1 MVLECNDHKMG
12 QGEVNRMK
20 VTKYSDIKMGQSAEV
35 VHTVTEKDI
44 QVFGDLSGDYNPL
57 HFNEDWAKTTM
68 FRGRIAHGILTAAFI
83 STAIGMHLP
92 GPGTIYMSQSMR
104 FLGPVRIGD
113 TITARVEVVML
124 NDEKERITLKT
135 TCTNQE
141 GKVVMDGEALVTLMK
156 VV

>member
-1 MVLECNDHKMG
+1 ME
-12 QGEVNRMK
+12 

-68 FRGRIAHGILTAAFI
+68 FGGRIAHGILTAAFI

-124 NDEKERITLKT
+124 NDEKERVTLKT
-135 TCTNQE
+135 TCTNQA

-156 VV
+156 VS

>member
-1 MVLECNDHKMG
+1 
-12 QGEVNRMK
+12 MK

-35 VHTVTEKDI
+35 VHTVKAQDI

-57 HFNEDWAKTTM
+57 HFNQRWAKKTM
-68 FRGRIAHGILTAAFI
+68 FGGRIAHGLLTASFI

-104 FLGPVRIGD
+104 FVGPVRIGD
-113 TITARVEVVML
+113 TITARVEVVLL
-124 NDEKERITLKT
+124 NDEKERVTLRT

-141 GKVVMDGEALVTLMK
+141 GKVVLDGEALVTLMK
-156 VV
+156 MD

>member
-1 MVLECNDHKMG
+1 MG

>member
-1 MVLECNDHKMG
+1 MNE
-12 QGEVNRMK
+12 MK

-35 VHTVTEKDI
+35 VHTITEEDI
-44 QVFGDLSGDYNPL
+44 QVFGDLSGDYNPV
-57 HFNEDWAKTTM
+57 HFNKDWAKTTM
-68 FRGRIAHGILTAAFI
+68 FGGRIAHGVLTASFI

-113 TITARVEVVML
+113 TIKARVEVVLL
-124 NDEKERITLKT
+124 NDEKERVTLKT
-135 TCTNQE
+135 TCTNQD

-156 VV
+156 MD

>member
-1 MVLECNDHKMG
+1 MG
-12 QGEVNRMK
+12 KGEVNQME

-57 HFNEDWAKTTM
+57 HFNEEWAKTTM
-68 FRGRIAHGILTAAFI
+68 FGGRIAHGILTAAFI

-124 NDEKERITLKT
+124 NDEKERVTLKT
-135 TCTNQE
+135 TCTNQA

-156 VV
+156 VS

>member
-1 MVLECNDHKMG
+1 
-12 QGEVNRMK
+12 MK

-35 VHTVTEKDI
+35 IHTVTEKDI